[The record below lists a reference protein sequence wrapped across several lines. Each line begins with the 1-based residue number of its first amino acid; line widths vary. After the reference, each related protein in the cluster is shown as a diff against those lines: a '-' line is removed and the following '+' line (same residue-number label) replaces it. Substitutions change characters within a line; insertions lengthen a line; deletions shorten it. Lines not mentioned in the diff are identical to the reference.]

1 MGVKVR
7 EKVKDSGEWWV
18 FINHQGKR
26 RSKKVGDKR
35 AANAVAR
42 KARERLAAGDMGLV
56 RDQCPTVKKYGK
68 QWLNSPLREQVE
80 STLMKYRE
88 AFKQYIEPYFGAKRL
103 DEIKR
108 RHVKAFI
115 GNLKSRGLSVSR
127 TKVIKAVL
135 SGIYENAIEDEI
147 ISLNPC
153 QGTTKYCGKDGKI
166 SIDPLTATEV
176 QEMIEKAAGLKI
188 ELSTAYMVAV
198 RTGIRLGELLALE
211 WSDIDWNKRIIE
223 VSKTYDYRLK
233 KTRLP
238 KNKKTRTVDLTP
250 ATVEALRN
258 LRNQRR
264 VASIAGLVFVNGR
277 GKRLIYNFLQRKL
290 KEVSPRPIRFH
301 DLRHTYATL
310 RIAKGDNIVDVSK
323 QLGHSRVSMTLDK
336 YAHWMPGEH
345 KSQVDELDN
354 LHLSA
359 PYVQPVMVERQ

>member
-7 EKVKDSGEWWV
+7 EKVKGSGEWWI

-26 RSKKVGDKR
+26 RSKKIGDKR
-35 AANAVAR
+35 TTNKVA
-42 KARERLAAGDMGLV
+42 KEIRERLAKGDMGLV

-68 QWLNSPLREQVE
+68 QWLYSPLREQVE

-88 AFKQYIEPYFGAKRL
+88 AFKQHIEPYFGGKRL

-108 RHVKAFI
+108 RHVKDFI

-127 TKVIKAVL
+127 TKLIKAVL

-147 ISLNPC
+147 VSINPC
-153 QGTTKYCGKDGKI
+153 QGTTKYCGKDAKK
-166 SIDPLTATEV
+166 SIDPLTAAEV
-176 QEMIEKAAGLKI
+176 QEMLDEAAGLKI
-188 ELSTAYMVAV
+188 ELSTAYLVAA

-238 KNKKTRTVDLTP
+238 KNKKTRSVDLTP

-258 LRNQRR
+258 LRNMRKI
-264 VASIAGLVFVNGR
+264 ASIAGLVFVNGKN
-277 GKRLIYNFLQRKL
+277 KRLIYNYLQRKL

-323 QLGHSRVSMTLDK
+323 QLGHSKVSMTLDQ

-354 LHLSA
+354 LHLCA
-359 PYVQPVMVERQ
+359 PYTQPAEGEGQ